1 MAGEELV
8 REILSRRDPHGYYV
22 IPALPEAADEVSR
35 LGVEGVKL
43 DYAGDVVYVKVRSR
57 SAAARIARH
66 LLKRGLLYVEG
77 EELGEAGEGG
87 EAG

>member
-1 MAGEELV
+1 MPRVLSEDLI

-22 IPALPEAADEVSR
+22 IPALAEAASEVEK

-43 DYAGDVVYVKVRSR
+43 DFAGDVVYVKVRSR

-66 LLKRGLLYVEG
+66 LARLNLLFAEEQEAGGG
-77 EELGEAGEGG
+77 EE
-87 EAG
+87 

>member
-1 MAGEELV
+1 MPRVLPEELL

-22 IPALPEAADEVSR
+22 IPALAEAALEVEK

-43 DYAGDVVYVKVRSR
+43 DFSGELVYVKVRSR

-66 LLKRGLLYVEG
+66 LARLNMLFVEEQEAGGG
-77 EELGEAGEGG
+77 EE
-87 EAG
+87 